1 MPPAN
6 HCAAFPQEESLL
18 ATGGTTK
25 NVQGMLR
32 QDALQV
38 RGPLP
43 IANAQSTP
51 LAPAHMRPINK
62 IRPAHTPN
70 MRPPH
75 THGLR
80 RLSHHNCKQASHPEG
95 NFNVLRWCKI
105 ESLLQPVLLL
115 SPRRAAADAPHM
127 RAIGRLAESEG
138 PVLFARFDE
147 AEKYEFIESNAPV
160 EAWASDN
167 G

>member
-43 IANAQSTP
+43 IANAQSTQTLKSDQHTLQTCDHP
-51 LAPAHMRPINK
+51 TRTGFADSLTTTVN
-62 IRPAHTPN
+62 RPAIPKATS
-70 MRPPH
+70 
-75 THGLR
+75 TC
-80 RLSHHNCKQASHPEG
+80 S
-95 NFNVLRWCKI
+95 
-105 ESLLQPVLLL
+105 
-115 SPRRAAADAPHM
+115 
-127 RAIGRLAESEG
+127 IG
-138 PVLFARFDE
+138 AR
-147 AEKYEFIESNAPV
+147 
-160 EAWASDN
+160 
-167 G
+167 